1 MTDPRMEAPAGILVY
16 RSLIH
21 RRDKAHPHNS
31 LDTLGNYPQS
41 LINTR
46 KKSLSACSK
55 ISFLKKGPILARLF
69 SSKTPSNRRK
79 KTPIAGGSKT
89 A

>member
-21 RRDKAHPHNS
+21 RGDKAHPHNS

-55 ISFLKKGPILARLF
+55 IFDLEKRPDF
-69 SSKTPSNRRK
+69 SPTF
-79 KTPIAGGSKT
+79 
-89 A
+89 